1 MSAFR
6 VPAIQ
11 QHRVLLIGIVL
22 ALAMRGLFIAAG
34 AAVISHFSWVFY
46 LFAALLIYL
55 GWRQIR
61 HRKQEVEFGENI
73 VLRTLRKRIP
83 VSDEYD
89 GSQLTIKRDG
99 KRCLTP
105 MIVVM
110 IAIGT
115 VDLVFALDSIPAIF
129 GLTQEAFLVF
139 TANAF
144 ALMGLRQLYFLIGR
158 LLTRLVY
165 LPIGLG
171 VILGFIGVK
180 LVLDTLHENSI
191 SLLNHGEP
199 LESVPAVGIGLSLA
213 VIVGVL
219 LATTVASMHKTR
231 GHHPGVELA
240 RSEAIKSQ

>member
-1 MSAFR
+1 MDVPVWVWLVTVGTIGVLFALDLAIVDRKPHEVGMAEAVRWVAFYLACAAAFGLSIWFFAGSTFAVEYFAGYLTEYSLSVDNLFIFVIIMSAFR

-115 VDLVFALDSIPAIF
+115 TGTPAMR
-129 GLTQEAFLVF
+129 A
-139 TANAF
+139 
-144 ALMGLRQLYFLIGR
+144 R
-158 LLTRLVY
+158 
-165 LPIGLG
+165 P
-171 VILGFIGVK
+171 
-180 LVLDTLHENSI
+180 NSPRRKA
-191 SLLNHGEP
+191 STSSP
-199 LESVPAVGIGLSLA
+199 RDVVPSGKPSTETPA
-213 VIVGVL
+213 
-219 LATTVASMHKTR
+219 AS
-231 GHHPGVELA
+231 A
-240 RSEAIKSQ
+240 RSD